1 MGHLLSKVLSGKTAF
16 ATVALSA
23 VLLASVLTFPAAAA
37 TTTWQIDPAHTAA
50 GFAVKHLMISTV
62 RGQFKGVSGT
72 VVWDDQDV
80 SKSTID
86 VAIDAT
92 TVDTSE
98 PMRDKDLKSEKFFDV
113 AKYPTITFKSKK
125 IENVSAG
132 KLKVTGDLTIHGVTK
147 EVVLDVEGPSN
158 TVKDPWGNTRVAASA
173 TTKVNRQD
181 YGVKWNASIDGG
193 GVVVGDDVNITI
205 DLEMTKKAPK

>member
-1 MGHLLSKVLSGKTAF
+1 MGHPLSKTSSAKL
-16 ATVALSA
+16 ALSA
-23 VLLASVLTFPAAAA
+23 ALAGVLAFPAAAA

-62 RGQFKGVSGT
+62 RGQFKGITGT
-72 VVWDDQDV
+72 VTWDDQDN
-80 SKSTID
+80 SKSSID

-147 EVVLDVEGPSN
+147 EVALDVEGPSN
-158 TVKDPWGNTRVAASA
+158 PVQDPWGNTRVAASA

-193 GVVVGDDVNITI
+193 GVVVGDDVSITI
-205 DLEMTKKAPK
+205 DLEMIKKAPK

>member
-1 MGHLLSKVLSGKTAF
+1 MGQLLSRFTLSTALAAVLSLP
-16 ATVALSA
+16 V
-23 VLLASVLTFPAAAA
+23 AAA

-50 GFAVKHLMISTV
+50 QFAVKHLMISTV
-62 RGQFKGVSGT
+62 RGQFKGVTGT
-72 VVWDDQDV
+72 VNWEDQDI
-80 SKSTID
+80 SKSTVD
-86 VAIDAT
+86 VTIDAK

-98 PMRDKDLKSEKFFDV
+98 PQRDNDLRSEKFFEV

-125 IENVSAG
+125 VEPISAG

-147 EVVLDVEGPSN
+147 EVVLDVEGP
-158 TVKDPWGNTRVAASA
+158 TAPIKDPWGNTRVALNA

-181 YGVKWNASIDGG
+181 YGVKWNANMDGG

-205 DLEMTKKAPK
+205 DLEMVKKVAK

>member
-23 VLLASVLTFPAAAA
+23 VLASVLTFPAAAA

-62 RGQFKGVSGT
+62 RGQFKGVTGT

-86 VAIDAT
+86 VTIDAT

-132 KLKVTGDLTIHGVTK
+132 KLKVTGDLTIHGATK
-147 EVVLDVEGPSN
+147 EVVLDIEGPSN

>member
-1 MGHLLSKVLSGKTAF
+1 MKRSNSMGQPLPRIPFAAF
-16 ATVALSA
+16 LAA
-23 VLLASVLTFPAAAA
+23 VLATSAPAS

-62 RGQFKGVSGT
+62 RGQFKGVNGM
-72 VVWDDQDV
+72 VVWDDQDI

-86 VAIDAT
+86 VTIDAKT
-92 TVDTSE
+92 IDTSE
-98 PMRDKDLKSEKFFDV
+98 PKRDEDLRSEKFFDT
-113 AKYPTITFKSKK
+113 AKYPTIIFKSKK

-132 KLKVTGDLTIHGVTK
+132 KLKVTGDLTIRGITK

-158 TVKDPWGNTRVAASA
+158 PVKDPWGNTRVAASA

-181 YGVKWNASIDGG
+181 YGVKWNANIDGG

-205 DLEMTKKAPK
+205 DLEMTKKVPK

>member
-1 MGHLLSKVLSGKTAF
+1 MGQSLSKVL
-16 ATVALSA
+16 LSA
-23 VLLASVLTFPAAAA
+23 ALASAMALPASAA
-37 TTTWQIDPAHTAA
+37 TTVWQIDPAHTAA

-62 RGQFKGVSGT
+62 RGQFKGVTGT
-72 VVWDDQDV
+72 VTWDDQDV
-80 SKSTID
+80 SKSSID
-86 VAIDAT
+86 VTIDAT
-92 TVDTSE
+92 TVDTTE
-98 PMRDKDLKSEKFFDV
+98 PMRDKDLKSDKFFDV

-147 EVVLDVEGPSN
+147 EAVLDVEGPSN
-158 TVKDPWGNTRVAASA
+158 AVKDPWGNTRVAASA

-181 YGVKWNASIDGG
+181 YGVKWNANIDGG

-205 DLEMTKKAPK
+205 DLEMTKKVPK

>member
-1 MGHLLSKVLSGKTAF
+1 MGQSLSKVL
-16 ATVALSA
+16 LSA
-23 VLLASVLTFPAAAA
+23 ALASAMALPASAA
-37 TTTWQIDPAHTAA
+37 TTVWQIDPAHTAA

-62 RGQFKGVSGT
+62 RGQFKGVTGT
-72 VVWDDQDV
+72 VTWDDQDV
-80 SKSTID
+80 SKSSID
-86 VAIDAT
+86 VTIDAT
-92 TVDTSE
+92 TVDTTE

-147 EVVLDVEGPSN
+147 EAVLDVEGPSN
-158 TVKDPWGNTRVAASA
+158 AVKDPWGNTRVAASA

-181 YGVKWNASIDGG
+181 YGVKWNANIDGG
-193 GVVVGDDVNITI
+193 GVVVGNDVNITI
-205 DLEMTKKAPK
+205 DLEMTKKVPK

>member
-1 MGHLLSKVLSGKTAF
+1 MGKSISKVL
-16 ATVALSA
+16 LSA
-23 VLLASVLTFPAAAA
+23 ALAGAITVPASAA
-37 TTTWQIDPAHTAA
+37 TTVWQIDPAHTAA

-62 RGQFKGVSGT
+62 RGQFKGVTGT
-72 VVWDDQDV
+72 VTWDDQDL
-80 SKSTID
+80 SKSSID

-98 PMRDKDLKSEKFFDV
+98 PMRDKDLKSDKFFDV

-158 TVKDPWGNTRVAASA
+158 AVKDPWGNTRVAASA

-181 YGVKWNASIDGG
+181 YGVKWNANIDGG

-205 DLEMTKKAPK
+205 DLEMTKKVPK